1 MLSIE
6 YDVAIPDLVAFNEF
20 HCRRTPAMRRRF
32 RMMQFA
38 APALWLALAA
48 ASRVVGKDSFY
59 RLWLPTGLL
68 LCAVV
73 WPLWFSWNYRRSL
86 RKCVAKFIG
95 GGQGMVGRHRLA
107 LEEDALVER
116 TEGSETRTR
125 WSALGEVCEDAQY
138 VYVYISALA
147 AHVIPR
153 AAFGS
158 DALRTQFVAEL
169 ERLRAQA
176 KAA

>member
-6 YDVAIPDLVAFNEF
+6 YDIAIPDLVAFNEF
-20 HCRRTPAMRRRF
+20 HCRRSPVMRRQF
-32 RMMQFA
+32 WIMQFA
-38 APALWLALAA
+38 VPALWLALAA
-48 ASRVVGKDSFY
+48 ASRAIGEDSFY

-68 LCAVV
+68 LGAVA
-73 WPLWFSWNYRRSL
+73 WPLWFSWKYRRSL
-86 RKCVAKFIG
+86 RKRVAKFIG
-95 GGQGMVGRHRLA
+95 AGQGMVGRHRLA

-125 WSALGEVCEDAQY
+125 WAALGEVCEDEQY
-138 VYVYISALA
+138 VYVYTTALG

-158 DALRTQFVAEL
+158 DAARTQFVAEL
-169 ERLRAQA
+169 ERRRAQA